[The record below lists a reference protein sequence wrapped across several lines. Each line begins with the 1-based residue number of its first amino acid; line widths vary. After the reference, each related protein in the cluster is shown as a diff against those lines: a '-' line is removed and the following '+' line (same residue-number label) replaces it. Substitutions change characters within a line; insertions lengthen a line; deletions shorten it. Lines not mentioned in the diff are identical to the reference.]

1 MGSGPELRGPQLSEA
16 RADVVPLGRRAAAV
30 AEVLARLGVRG
41 RVRELDASTRT
52 AAEAAAALGCPVG
65 AIAKTLVLV
74 ADLPERV
81 APATLSPTQ
90 ALLAVVS
97 GRHRVDLERLAQDL
111 GLGFLRPAGPEEAK
125 ALTAQPIGGIA
136 PVGHPRPIRTVVDR
150 ALAEHPVVWAAAG
163 TPRSLFP
170 TTYAE
175 LLRITDGEPVE
186 IVAPG

>member
-1 MGSGPELRGPQLSEA
+1 MTALS
-16 RADVVPLGRRAAAV
+16 RRAAAV
-30 AEVLARLGVRG
+30 AEVLARLGVEG
-41 RVRELDASTRT
+41 QVRELDASTRT
-52 AAEAAAALGCPVG
+52 AAEAAAVLGCPVG

-74 ADLPERV
+74 VGLPERV
-81 APATLSPTQ
+81 EPATLSPAQ

-97 GRHRVDLERLAQDL
+97 GRHRVDLPRLARDL
-111 GLGFLRPAGPEEAK
+111 GVGRLRPAGPEEAK

-136 PVGHPRPIRTVVDR
+136 PVGHPERLRSVVDR

-186 IVAPG
+186 IVAGG